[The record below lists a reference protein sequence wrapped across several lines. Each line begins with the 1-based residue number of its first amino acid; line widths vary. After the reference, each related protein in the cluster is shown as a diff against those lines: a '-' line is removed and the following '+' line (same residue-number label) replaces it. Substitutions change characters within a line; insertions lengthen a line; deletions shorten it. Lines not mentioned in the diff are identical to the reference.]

1 VELLPLKVPI
11 PHFNLELQM
20 LVVLCSM
27 LKVGGKF
34 NSENYLK
41 TLVIKVGKTSF
52 SKFEGNKKV
61 LYKAKFMFFAP
72 P

>member
-1 VELLPLKVPI
+1 
-11 PHFNLELQM
+11 
-20 LVVLCSM
+20 M